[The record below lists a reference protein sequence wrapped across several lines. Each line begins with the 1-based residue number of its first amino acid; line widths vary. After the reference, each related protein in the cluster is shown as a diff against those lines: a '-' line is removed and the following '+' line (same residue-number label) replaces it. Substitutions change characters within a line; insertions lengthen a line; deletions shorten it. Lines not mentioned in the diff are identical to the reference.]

1 MMKKLSH
8 FDKYAVLFHEKMGQT
23 DPLLQ
28 AVLTGHLIIET
39 ALDNILAVVFFHPEH
54 LFKEARLSFSQK
66 VQVVRAYGLRK
77 DNNSMWDLILTVN
90 SVRNEIA
97 HNLAG
102 ERRDARLLQL
112 RSLFMTEASG
122 EMRAML
128 EKDWKG
134 LKDVPDPVI
143 VVWACSL
150 CTGFLGEFEA
160 DVSSLRNIIDAL
172 DEGMN
177 PDRERVAR
185 KTPEQAKAKAKKAKG
200 DA

>member
-1 MMKKLSH
+1 MIKKSSH
-8 FDKYAVLFHEKMGQT
+8 LDKYAALFNEKMGQP

-39 ALDNILAVVFFHPEH
+39 ALENILALVFFHPEH
-54 LFKEARLSFSQK
+54 VFKEARLSFSQK
-66 VQVVRAYGLRK
+66 VHIVRAYGLRK
-77 DNNSMWDLILTVN
+77 DDNSFWDLILAVN

-102 ERRDARLLQL
+102 EKRDARLQQL
-112 RSLFMTEASG
+112 RSLFIAEASG
-122 EMRAML
+122 EMQATL
-128 EKDWKG
+128 EKDWKR
-134 LKDVPDPVI
+134 LKDVPDPTI

-160 DVSSLRNIIDAL
+160 DISSLRSMIDAL
-172 DEGMN
+172 DQSMN

-185 KTPEQAKAKAKKAKG
+185 KTPVEAKSKAKRGAQ
-200 DA
+200 

>member
-1 MMKKLSH
+1 MKKLSH
-8 FDKYAVLFHEKMGQT
+8 LDKYAALFHEKMKQT

-66 VQVVRAYGLRK
+66 AHVVRAYGLRK
-77 DNNSMWDLILTVN
+77 NDNSMWDIILTVN

-102 ERRDARLLQL
+102 EGRNARLQQL
-112 RSLFMTEASG
+112 RSLFRAEASG
-122 EMRAML
+122 EMQAML
-128 EKDWKG
+128 EQDWG
-134 LKDVPDPVI
+134 ELKDVPDPVI

-160 DVSSLRNIIDAL
+160 DVSSLRNTIDAL
-172 DEGMN
+172 DDSMN
-177 PDRERVAR
+177 PDRERVTR
-185 KTPEQAKAKAKKAKG
+185 KTPEEAKAKAKKPGKG